1 VYTEDSLQTKFSA
14 NIENSQRSAARADAA
29 TQKTAFELP
38 GIGFAI
44 SMSGIN
50 PLSHESPREPT
61 TEIAVRLQ
69 AIRILGSV
77 DVSAVSAEFFAG
89 THTRLSVISKS
100 RFYGNLP
107 SLGDGPRA
115 DFVALCL
122 SIYLM
127 QQKPSTETTSMHSS
141 LYVTVKSLV
150 GLIEVTSDLSLD
162 IVHCRLLLALY
173 ELGHSLHT
181 AAYMSVA
188 TCARSARV
196 LGLNRKPWRNSV
208 GANVPAM
215 EEEKRLWWAIVN
227 MDRFIGLC
235 TGDALFVTDNPE
247 SSDPLPMRDQLWLGD
262 SVAADVEATILATP
276 TNITV
281 GQMARECQV
290 AHLTGRVVQHVF
302 DPTSDPTFNAEEAAQ
317 LERTLKSFLPLLA
330 EEDLKIGKYCGALG
344 MCHRFVARHDLKG
357 VPIHSKHS

>member
-1 VYTEDSLQTKFSA
+1 VYTEDSLQTNFSA
-14 NIENSQRSAARADAA
+14 DPENSQPSATRADAA
-29 TQKTAFELP
+29 TEKSAFELP
-38 GIGFAI
+38 GIGFAT
-44 SMSGIN
+44 SVSGID
-50 PLSHESPREPT
+50 PLSHVPPRELT
-61 TEIAVRLQ
+61 TEITVRMQ

-89 THTRLSVISKS
+89 THKRLSLISKS

-107 SLGDGPRA
+107 SLNDGPSA

-127 QQKPSTETTSMHSS
+127 QQKPSTETMSMHS
-141 LYVTVKSLV
+141 LIYVTVKSLV
-150 GLIEVTSDLSLD
+150 GLIEATSDLTLD
-162 IVHCRLLLALY
+162 VVHCRLLLALY

-208 GANVPAM
+208 GANVLAM

-262 SVAADVEATILATP
+262 SVAADVEATLATP

-281 GQMARECQV
+281 GQMAQESQV

-302 DPTSDPTFNAEEAAQ
+302 DPTSDPTFDAQEAAQ
-317 LERTLKSFLPLLA
+317 LERTLKAFLPLLA

-344 MCHRFVARHDLKG
+344 MCHRFVALHDLKG